1 MPLRPL
7 LLAALVA
14 SSALPA
20 AAQGNVVPVN
30 SGSYQSLMDQRAA
43 DATEREA
50 QRIANNIPQCVGNFY
65 RTYCHYPDG
74 TVEIGH
80 IDHSASAISEA
91 GGHVPYMQG
100 RYVQH

>member
-30 SGSYQSLMDQRAA
+30 SGSYQSLMDQLAA

-74 TVEIGH
+74 TVEISHVGPGSY
-80 IDHSASAISEA
+80 DAPEA
-91 GGHVPYMQG
+91 GTHVPPWQG
-100 RYVQH
+100 QGLWD